1 MHAYLR
7 SLALGLALL
16 LPAVPAALWAGTKP
30 LRAKSTSESDFKA
43 CVRNFRSF
51 CQICNIP
58 GKKGMEQGLRI
69 LEKSGIIYLI
79 LKLTQISRRSYHGF
93 KEYQRR
99 NPRQVF

>member
-43 CVRNFRSF
+43 MCPKFPLFLPN
-51 CQICNIP
+51 
-58 GKKGMEQGLRI
+58 L
-69 LEKSGIIYLI
+69 
-79 LKLTQISRRSYHGF
+79 
-93 KEYQRR
+93 
-99 NPRQVF
+99 